1 MSYVIKF
8 LDFSFFFKI
17 EILNPKTLMYI
28 GCSKNIPVNWSF
40 VD

>member
-1 MSYVIKF
+1 MS
-8 LDFSFFFKI
+8 LDFLILQIFYFKI